1 MGAARE
7 RGLPVDERERRDL
20 CELLAEV
27 GPDAPTMCEGW
38 TALDLAAHLVL
49 REHFSRWSVEKMAA
63 EKAKGLPALIDR
75 LRGGAPLVPW
85 RLPGLRTAMN
95 GAEYLIHHEDVR
107 RANGLEPRTGR
118 PDLDALAWKTSGLT
132 GWRAARKIR
141 PHGLELRVPDGRT
154 RGFGSPERAVLT
166 GEPVELLLYLS
177 GRRDVARVE
186 LSGDSVA
193 VEAMLGADNGL

>member
-75 LRGGAPLVPW
+75 LRG
-85 RLPGLRTAMN
+85 
-95 GAEYLIHHEDVR
+95 
-107 RANGLEPRTGR
+107 EPRWCPG
-118 PDLDALAWKTSGLT
+118 A
-132 GWRAARKIR
+132 
-141 PHGLELRVPDGRT
+141 
-154 RGFGSPERAVLT
+154 SPACA
-166 GEPVELLLYLS
+166 PP
-177 GRRDVARVE
+177 
-186 LSGDSVA
+186 
-193 VEAMLGADNGL
+193 